1 MITRLRKQL
10 NGRFFKGFIILVCLL
25 MTGVF
30 SIPFLLK
37 QDSVPWVFSVNGI
50 KISQRQFDLAVHE
63 QQERLMQFKAQYGQL
78 SEYLLKSMNMSTDP
92 QELAKQQLQ
101 QDALLDSLC
110 NTVGIYPHNK
120 TAMLLI
126 GDDTYNW
133 FTKNFIPEYVFNEDG
148 TLNQFGMKA
157 YLQRSQMT
165 SENLYDSYSK
175 ALNRYLISG
184 IVEIT
189 GYLPQEY
196 VKQMSDSFSGKKSF
210 NYVEFFVADYLKKIQ
225 QQSPSEQ
232 TLKTFFEEEKES
244 YRIPEKRTFVQW
256 TFDPKTYGV
265 TVLPENIIEYYEKHK
280 NAKFVKDQSKTT
292 IRQIIY
298 KGNPINK
305 PSIAD
310 IKEELLKN
318 PELFPEKAKLYS
330 DDPETAQKGG
340 LLKPFTKGTLNQAIE
355 KAAFSLEKEGDI
367 SDVIPLSDGFALIQL
382 VSKTPRT
389 FFSLDQVKEE
399 IEALIKKNLFVE
411 QLKEALSDLSVIDF
425 ETAENFAKN
434 HHGIR
439 STQTR
444 TFNAQDQVLAKL
456 FSLEIGKGDFFIS
469 HDSGSLFV
477 LESIKETVIPKLDD
491 VKDIVLRDW
500 QEKQALVALNTDIND
515 LRKSLK
521 KGSLVDASVAFGYKL
536 KNTGFLERSEEK
548 KLKNLEKEAFP
559 IAQMIDL
566 AVPGT
571 IAIGFD
577 GKKAVFV
584 QLEAIEPSA
593 NKSSQELKAIKAS
606 LQEQNRRQVI
616 RGLIAT
622 LNKNAKIE
630 YNQMMQANFE
640 DYIF

>member
-37 QDSVPWVFSVNGI
+37 QEAIPWVFSVNGI
-50 KISQRQFDLAVHE
+50 KISQRQFDIAVHD
-63 QQERLMQFKAQYGQL
+63 QQERLMQFKSQYGQL
-78 SEYLLKSMNMSTDP
+78 SDYLLKSMNMSTDP
-92 QELAKQQLQ
+92 RELAKQQLQ
-101 QDALLDSLC
+101 QDALLDFLC
-110 NTVGIYPHNK
+110 YKIGLNSQNK
-120 TAMLLI
+120 TAMRFI
-126 GDDTYNW
+126 GDDKYLW

-165 SENLYDSYSK
+165 TDNLYDFYSK

-184 IVEIT
+184 LVEIT
-189 GYLPQEY
+189 GYLPHAY
-196 VKQMSDSFSGKKSF
+196 VKNMSDSFSSKKSF
-210 NYVEFFVADYLKKIQ
+210 HYIEFFVADYLKKAQ
-225 QQSPSEQ
+225 EQNPSEQ

-265 TVLPENIIEYYEKHK
+265 TVLPENIFDYYEKYK
-280 NAKFVKDQSKTT
+280 NAKFVKDQSQTT

-298 KGNPINK
+298 KGNPVNK

-310 IKEELLKN
+310 LKDELVKN
-318 PELFPEKAKLYS
+318 PELFSQKAKLYS
-330 DDPETAQKGG
+330 DDSETAQTGG
-340 LLKPFTKGTLNQAIE
+340 LLKPFIKGSLDQAIE

-367 SDVIPLSDGFALIQL
+367 SDVIPLADGFALIQL
-382 VSKTPRT
+382 VNRMPRT
-389 FFSLDQVKEE
+389 FFGLDQVRGE
-399 IEALIKKNLFVE
+399 IEALVKKNLFVE
-411 QLKEALSDLSVIDF
+411 QLKEAFFNLSTIDL
-425 ETAENFAKN
+425 ETAENFAKT
-434 HHGIR
+434 HHGVR

-444 TFNAQDQVLAKL
+444 TFNSQDQILAKL
-456 FSLEIGKGDFFIS
+456 FSLEIGKGDFFVS
-469 HDSGSLFV
+469 HDSGSIFV
-477 LESIKETVIPKLDD
+477 LESIQETVVPKLDE
-491 VKDIVLRDW
+491 VKDLVLGDW
-500 QEKQALVALNTDIND
+500 QKKQALVALNTDIND

-521 KGSLVDASVAFGYKL
+521 EGSLLDASIAFGYKI
-536 KNTGFLERSEEK
+536 KNTGFLERTEEK
-548 KLKNLEKEAFP
+548 KLKNLEKESFP
-559 IAQMIDL
+559 IAQMLDL

-584 QLEAIEPSA
+584 QLESIDSSLSEL
-593 NKSSQELKAIKAS
+593 SQESKALKAS
-606 LQEQNRRQVI
+606 LQEQNRRQVV

-630 YNQMMQANFE
+630 YNQITQASFE